1 MNLATII
8 VLLIVLGMVVLAIYG
23 LHSGKGKCSC
33 EYKEK
38 SSKNYCPSCNAN
50 CPLKRD
56 NRDNKIIC

>member
-38 SSKNYCPSCNAN
+38 SSENYCSSCNAN
-50 CPLKRD
+50 CPLKR
-56 NRDNKIIC
+56 K